1 MVIRMSKLNNE
12 LSENQMIAINHNI
25 GPMMALSGPGSG
37 KTTVITHRVKNLIE
51 CYDVLERDILVIT
64 FTKASADEMEKRFA
78 TLSDCKGVTFGTFHS
93 YFFRIIRNHH
103 KYNLSS
109 VIYEYEAVDIIIEIT
124 NTLNIYLENSKEDA
138 QNIASEVSLVKN
150 DMIPVEFFESSV
162 LKDEEFRTVFEQYE
176 NYKEEN
182 HKIDFDDM
190 LTKCFELIS
199 QDENA
204 RNFWKNKYKYILIDE
219 FQDINRVQY
228 ECIKLLLSDEKNLF
242 IVGDDDQS
250 IYSFRGASPDFL
262 LNFPDEFEGTKIVK
276 LDINYRSTN
285 EIIELSNCIIKDNL
299 NRYEKDIVGTGK
311 TSIIPQAIQSE
322 DMRDEARKITDK
334 IIEFSEK
341 YPLNEI
347 AVIYRTNLQAQSFV
361 ESFMDR
367 NIEYQIKD
375 KIPSI
380 YEHHVARD
388 IFAYLRL
395 SLNNLDNTSFIR
407 IANKPSRY
415 ISKILLRSAKDICK
429 EEISMIDYFR
439 SNRDLEDWQ
448 TERFDL
454 LKYHLSQMK
463 NKNTYDTIKYIFNKI
478 GYVDYIDDYAQF
490 RKINPDGLIEI
501 ANEILESSKEHENI
515 SEYLSYTENIAVE
528 VNKSNRNNKSSGV
541 VLSTMHSAKGL
552 EFDIVFVISCIDGII
567 PHRKSLSSNL
577 EIEEER
583 RLFYVAITRPRELL
597 FISLID
603 NKHERISKPS
613 RFLQKVLK

>member
-1 MVIRMSKLNNE
+1 MVIRMFKLNNE

-51 CYDVLERDILVIT
+51 CYDVLEQDILVIT
-64 FTKASADEMEKRFA
+64 FTKASADEMEKRFV

-93 YFFRIIRNHH
+93 YFFRIIRNHY
-103 KYNLSS
+103 KYNLAS
-109 VIYEYEAVDIIIEIT
+109 VIYEYETVNVIMEIA
-124 NTLNIYLENSKEDA
+124 NTFKIYLENSEEDA
-138 QNIASEVSLVKN
+138 QNIASEISLVKN
-150 DMIPVEFFESSV
+150 DMIPVEYFESSV
-162 LKDEEFRTVFEQYE
+162 LKNEEFKNVFEQYE
-176 NYKEEN
+176 NYKKEN

-190 LTKCFELIS
+190 LTKCFELVS

-228 ECIKLLLSDEKNLF
+228 ECIKLLLTDEKNLF

-262 LNFPDEFEGTKIVK
+262 LNFPEEFEGTKIIK
-276 LDINYRSTN
+276 LDVNYRSTD
-285 EIIELSNCIIKDNL
+285 EIIELSNYIIKDNSI
-299 NRYEKDIVGTGK
+299 RYEKDIVGTGR
-311 TSIIPQAIQSE
+311 TSGTPQLMQSE
-322 DMRDEARKITDK
+322 DVRDEARKVTDK
-334 IIEFSEK
+334 IIEFAEK

-361 ESFMDR
+361 ENFMDR

-380 YEHHVARD
+380 YEHHVAKD

-395 SLNNLDNTSFIR
+395 SLNNSDNTSFIR

-415 ISKILLRSAKDICK
+415 ISKILLQGAKDICK

-439 SNRDLEDWQ
+439 GNRDLEDWQ
-448 TERFDL
+448 IERFDL
-454 LKYHLSQMK
+454 LKYHISQMK
-463 NKNTYDTIKYIFNKI
+463 SKNTYETIKYIFNKI
-478 GYVDYIDDYAQF
+478 GYLDYIDDYAQF
-490 RKINPDGLIEI
+490 RKINPDGLVEI
-501 ANEILESSKEHENI
+501 ANEILESSKEHEDI
-515 SEYLSYTENIAVE
+515 SEYLSYAENITIE
-528 VNKSNRNNKSSGV
+528 VNNSNQNSKNSGV

-552 EFDIVFVISCIDGII
+552 EFDIVFVISCVEEII
-567 PHRKSLSSNL
+567 PHRKSLGSNS

-603 NKHERISKPS
+603 NRHERISKPS
-613 RFLQKVLK
+613 RFLQNVLK